1 MRERSCAE
9 CLELCPEVALCI
21 AEAEDRADVLA
32 HVERCRSC
40 GDELSSLS
48 DVADLLCEL
57 VPPVAPPLGFTSR
70 VTDAISESSRP
81 EPLVPFSR
89 KSLARPLSVAAAV
102 VLAAAIG
109 AGEWLA
115 TDGLSRPSVTVE
127 TAPLLAAHHTIGQ
140 VVTVPGASPWI
151 SVTAHLGASTT
162 TVRCEVEGAKGGWW
176 TIGTFHVYDGH
187 GYWAAPLPHGLTVR
201 RAELAT
207 PHGRV
212 LATAFLAES

>member
-1 MRERSCAE
+1 MRELSCAQ

-57 VPPVAPPLGFTSR
+57 VPRVDPPFGFTSR
-70 VTDAISESSRP
+70 AIDAISAPSQP
-81 EPLVPFSR
+81 EPFIPFSR
-89 KSLARPLSVAAAV
+89 RRHVRPLSVAAAV
-102 VLAAAIG
+102 VVAAAIG
-109 AGEWLA
+109 LGGWLA
-115 TDGLSRPSVTVE
+115 AGGGSRPSVTVE

-140 VVTVPGASPWI
+140 VVTVPGGEPWI
-151 SVTAHLGASTT
+151 SMTVHVSATT
-162 TVRCEVEGAKGGWW
+162 VVRCEVEGAKGGWW

-187 GYWAAPLPHGLTVR
+187 GYWAAPLPHALAVR
-201 RAELAT
+201 RAELVT
-207 PHGRV
+207 PSGRV
-212 LATAFLAES
+212 LATASLAES